1 MPGLAGLRRPDLI
14 NNGIKNTKG
23 AITPMTDADRIKHA
37 RLYLDKLA
45 HGISPLD
52 DTPVPD
58 GELLNNVHISRC
70 LSYVTEVLDGLIE
83 NRPDY
88 FFYPKKRP
96 FEISD
101 EQRADFE
108 YSETPITVTEIAR
121 RLNIAA
127 DVMGGET
134 QLRYSG
140 IIFWLVECGLLA
152 AGETGSDT
160 KLPTELGREH
170 GISTE
175 ERQGRDGSTYIV
187 AMYNE
192 AAQRHI
198 VDNIDA
204 IVEAESRRFQM
215 QGQRWRAE
223 DDALIRTQCAK
234 EVPLYEIALELR
246 RSVASVRSRCRT
258 LGIYLP
264 ETNSKN
270 VYYNNSRYYDKYNRY
285 K

>member
-1 MPGLAGLRRPDLI
+1 
-14 NNGIKNTKG
+14 
-23 AITPMTDADRIKHA
+23 MTDAERIKHA

-52 DTPVPD
+52 DTPVPEN
-58 GELLNNVHISRC
+58 ELLKNVHISRC

-101 EQRADFE
+101 EQRANFE
-108 YSETPITVTEIAR
+108 YSEAPITISEISR
-121 RLNIAA
+121 RLNVAA
-127 DVMGGET
+127 DVVGGET
-134 QLRYSG
+134 YLRYSG

-160 KLPTELGREH
+160 KLPTELGRQL
-170 GISTE
+170 GLSTE
-175 ERQGRDGSTYIV
+175 ERQGDDGAYLV
-187 AMYNE
+187 VVYNK

-223 DDALIRTQCAK
+223 DDALIRRQCAK

-264 ETNSKN
+264 ESNSKN
-270 VYYNNSRYYDKYNRY
+270 AYYNNSRYYDKYNGY
-285 K
+285 E